1 MARKSSTIHIE
12 ESFWHEIS
20 DYMETNKINSRN
32 AAIEQMLIE
41 RRLLLKVL
49 NHNTTPQI
57 NPTPIAAQPTEA
69 IEPKNEIDS
78 MIDDPFDMMD

>member
-57 NPTPIAAQPTEA
+57 NPTSVTIQPTET
-69 IEPKNEIDS
+69 IQPTSEIDS